1 MNYELHVFLLKASGS
16 KAMVDGEDTDTEEE
30 ETENDNANSDSVS
43 EEEDEEASVQE
54 VLDSLENE
62 FNKMADDNTVNIQ
75 SLPDETETNSN
86 ALNTAPSPNPA
97 GVILGVVLGGCVMVL
112 VVSTVMA
119 IGMRKGWEAFKKRK
133 YKKMDYLINGMYS

>member
-1 MNYELHVFLLKASGS
+1 
-16 KAMVDGEDTDTEEE
+16 MVDEKDNNTKEE
-30 ETENDNANSDSVS
+30 ETENDNANNSDSVS

-54 VLDSLENE
+54 VLDSLEDE
-62 FNKMADDNTVNIQ
+62 FSKMADDNTVNIQ

-97 GVILGVVLGGCVMVL
+97 GVIVGVVLGGCVMVL